1 MMAKIAVLLAAYN
14 GESFIVSQV
23 NSILSQLDVDVDLYI
38 RDDGST
44 DKTASIIDEFSN
56 LLGVRIIKDGEST
69 RSAAG
74 NFFKILSQINV
85 ADYEYV
91 AFADQ
96 DDIWDPEKLKR
107 AVSKIVEGGHQGYSA
122 DLIAYSNSKGHAQ
135 YLKKSYPA
143 KEFDYLFQG
152 ASAGCTYVMT
162 STLAALVV
170 RSTVELRSED
180 FMGRSHDWL
189 VYAIARAHQMSWCY
203 DAYAPIFY
211 RQHAS
216 NVYGAMTTVG
226 SLLEKVKLVRGG
238 WYRSNVLWI
247 AEHCGAGE
255 KEKDI
260 IKLVRGNSFFDRLR
274 LMRQVGSFRRKASES
289 RVLSVFLLFGL
300 F

>member
-1 MMAKIAVLLAAYN
+1 MAKIAVLLAAYN
-14 GESFIVSQV
+14 GEPFIVSQV

-44 DKTASIIDEFSN
+44 DKTADVIQSFASLVNVTIIED
-56 LLGVRIIKDGEST
+56 DAST

-74 NFFKILSQINV
+74 NFFKILSQIEIENY
-85 ADYEYV
+85 DYV

-107 AVSKIVEGGHQGYSA
+107 AHAKIAEGDHEGYSA

-143 KEFDYLFQG
+143 KDFDYLFQG

-162 STLAALVV
+162 SKLAALVV
-170 RSTVELRSED
+170 RYTANLQSAD
-180 FMGRSHDWL
+180 FIGRSHDWL
-189 VYAIARAHQMSWCY
+189 VYAIARANQMSWCY

-216 NVYGAMTTVG
+216 NVYGAMTTLG
-226 SLLEKVKLVRGG
+226 GLLEKIKLVRGG

-247 AEHCGAGE
+247 AEHCGAGDRE
-255 KEKDI
+255 RDVIE
-260 IKLVRGNSFFDRLR
+260 LVKRNSFLDRLKLIGR
-274 LMRQVGSFRRKASES
+274 VGSFRRKASEC
-289 RVLSVFLLFGL
+289 RVLSAFFFFGL

>member
-14 GESFIVSQV
+14 GESFIVSQI
-23 NSILSQLDVDVDLYI
+23 NSILSQLDVSIDLYI

-44 DKTASIIDEFSN
+44 DNTANIVEGFDS
-56 LLGVRIIKDGEST
+56 LPHVAIIKDGEST

-74 NFFKILSQINV
+74 NFFKMLSCIGV
-85 ADYEYV
+85 DSYEYI

-107 AVSKIVEGGHQGYSA
+107 AVSKIVEGCHEGYSA
-122 DLIAYSNSKGHAQ
+122 DLIAYSNSKGHAH

-143 KEFDYLFQG
+143 KKFDYLFQG

-162 STLAALVV
+162 SKLAALVV
-170 RSTVELRSED
+170 ESTSKLQSKD
-180 FMGRSHDWL
+180 FIGRSHDWL

-203 DAYAPIFY
+203 DDYAPIFY
-211 RQHAS
+211 RQHAT
-216 NVYGAMTTVG
+216 NVYGAMSTVG
-226 SLLEKVKLVRGG
+226 GLLEKIKLVRGG

-255 KEKDI
+255 TEKDI
-260 IKLVRGNSFFDRLR
+260 LRLVRGNSFFDRLR
-274 LMRQVGSFRRKASES
+274 LIGYAGSFRRKASEC
-289 RVLSVFLLFGL
+289 RILSVFFFFGL